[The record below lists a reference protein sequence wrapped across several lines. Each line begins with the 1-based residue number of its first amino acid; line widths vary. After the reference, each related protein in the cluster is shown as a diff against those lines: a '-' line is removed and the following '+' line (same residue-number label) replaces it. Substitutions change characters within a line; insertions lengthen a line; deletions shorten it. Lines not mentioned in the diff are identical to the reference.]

1 MSSSVQNSGG
11 RAAGSSSSFI
21 GSFIDRI
28 AALPRGDRA
37 VLRRNA
43 GRTIAD
49 SRGALPIFYRLY
61 HPGESDRDE
70 EIFFLIAT
78 LHDLNRTPTSPGD
91 FGATMRAARQSRS
104 GQDPLDRRMRLLLDA
119 SFDLIDGY
127 RPGGGEMAFRLRQ
140 CVQLAGSRPVGVD
153 WVSLTQDLR
162 SWGHPSKFVQKRW
175 ARRYFAAETQPTDA

>member
-1 MSSSVQNSGG
+1 MSTSIQNSGD
-11 RAAGSSSSFI
+11 RTAGSSSFI
-21 GSFIDRI
+21 GLFIDRL

-78 LHDLNRTPTSPGD
+78 LHDLNRAPTSPGD
-91 FGATMRAARQSRS
+91 FGATMREARQSRS
-104 GQDPLDRRMRLLLDA
+104 GEDPLDRRMKMLLDA

-127 RPGGGEMAFRLRQ
+127 KPGGGELTFRLRQ
-140 CVQLAGSRPVGVD
+140 CVRLVGSRSVGVD
-153 WVSLTQDLR
+153 WVKLTQDLC
-162 SWGHPSKFVQKRW
+162 SWGHPSKYVQKRW
-175 ARRYFAAETQPTDA
+175 ARRYFAAETQPKDA